1 MSTPEQ
7 RIEKIEEAKT
17 LHSVYRKLRLLHYNG
32 YRVFTQPRPKVVAHV
47 NVKAVS
53 FGHFAAPDR

>member
-1 MSTPEQ
+1 MSTTEQ

-32 YRVFTQPRPKVVAHV
+32 YRVFTQPRPIGDYLVGI
-47 NVKAVS
+47 
-53 FGHFAAPDR
+53 FGFSRTAA